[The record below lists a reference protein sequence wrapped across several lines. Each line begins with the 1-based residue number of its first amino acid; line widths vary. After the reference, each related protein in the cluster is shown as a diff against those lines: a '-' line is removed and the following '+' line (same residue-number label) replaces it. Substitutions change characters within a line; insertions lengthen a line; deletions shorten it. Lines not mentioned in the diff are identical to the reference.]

1 MRICYLANS
10 AIPSANASS
19 IQIVKMCEA
28 FVNLNHEVLLITTKV
43 SNKNIFNFYDVRSKF
58 NYIRLKKFTKFPL
71 GIKYYLFSIFSILE
85 SFRFKPEIYITRNF
99 FTCFLLTALKKKTI
113 LELHHDVSD
122 ESRVV
127 RFLVKKLNFLNSSY
141 IIKLIAITKYAKKN
155 YVSKYLVKEN
165 KIIVLPS
172 GSSISKNFTF
182 FKNKKKF
189 NIGYFGS
196 LYKSRGSNIII
207 NLAKID
213 RGNNYFMYGKIDQL
227 DKLNS
232 IRNIKNLE
240 IKDYISYKKIP
251 KILSKMDILLMPYTS
266 KITAAGD
273 YGDITNFTSPLKL
286 FDYLSVG
293 RVILCS
299 NYSVL
304 YEVLKDNKNAI
315 FVKNFKNVF
324 AWKMELKRL
333 VNQKTK
339 IMIMSKNNYKHSKK
353 YSHNR
358 RGQKIIN
365 IIETNLKNAS

>member
-10 AIPSANASS
+10 AIPSTNASS

-28 FVNLNHEVLLITTKV
+28 FVNLNHEVLLITTRV

-85 SFRFKPEIYITRNF
+85 SFKFKPEIYITRNF
-99 FTCFLLTALKKKTI
+99 FTCFLLTVLKKKTI

-155 YVSKYLVKEN
+155 YVSKYLVKED
-165 KIIVLPS
+165 KIIILPS

-182 FKNKKKF
+182 SKNKKKF

-196 LYKSRGSNIII
+196 LYKSRGSKIII

-213 RGNNYFMYGKIDQL
+213 RKNNYFMYGKIDQL

-299 NYSVL
+299 NYPVL
-304 YEVLKDNKNAI
+304 YEILKDNKNAI
-315 FVKNFKNVF
+315 FIENYKNII
-324 AWKMELKRL
+324 AWKKEIEKLSFNKEKVFL
-333 VNQKTK
+333 
-339 IMIMSKNNYKHSKK
+339 ISKNNFKLSKK
-353 YSHNR
+353 FNHIKRAN
-358 RGQKIIN
+358 KIVELI
-365 IIETNLKNAS
+365 KK